1 MKQQKRLLP
10 DGCDIAVYDSQGT
23 LLIEYSDVSKQ
34 TATNALNT
42 LNQLILNETNRRRA
56 KEQIE
61 DKEMWDR
68 LDEVFD
74 IKAQQLLP
82 KPIRRV

>member
-1 MKQQKRLLP
+1 MKKHRILP

-23 LLIEYSDVSKQ
+23 LLIEYSDIDKEV
-34 TATNALNT
+34 ATNALNT
-42 LNQLILNETNRRRA
+42 LNQLILNEQNRRRA
-56 KEQIE
+56 KEDIN

-74 IKAQQLLP
+74 IRAKKLMP
-82 KPIRRV
+82 KPQRQM